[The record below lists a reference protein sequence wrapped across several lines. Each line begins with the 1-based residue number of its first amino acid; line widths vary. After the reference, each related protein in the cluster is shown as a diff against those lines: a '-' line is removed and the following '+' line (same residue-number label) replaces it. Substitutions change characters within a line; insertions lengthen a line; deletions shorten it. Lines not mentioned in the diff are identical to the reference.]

1 MGIPQDWAPYSS
13 VEEAAKVYLRDP
25 ELALDQLRSVI
36 ATTHVGYPRCGCGC
50 TPSWSRGHGTT

>member
-25 ELALDQLRSVI
+25 ELALDQLRSVT
-36 ATTHVGYPRCGCGC
+36 AEVGHRNRYLL
-50 TPSWSRGHGTT
+50 